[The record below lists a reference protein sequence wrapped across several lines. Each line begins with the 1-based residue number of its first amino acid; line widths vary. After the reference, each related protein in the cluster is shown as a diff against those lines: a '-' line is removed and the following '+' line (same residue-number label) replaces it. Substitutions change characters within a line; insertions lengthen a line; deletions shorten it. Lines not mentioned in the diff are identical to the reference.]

1 MSSTSD
7 AADVADASRADV
19 VRADAVRGDAVR
31 AAAESRAIVAA
42 GLGGLSGLIG
52 GLIVFAGRLVGLA
65 DGALPVGSFA
75 ALVAGI
81 VGIPVFAI
89 TYVRADRRRGGGR
102 EVVRR
107 SRLRRAIDVIG
118 LTLTA
123 SAMVMLLI
131 AALFSIAQLA
141 FRYLEIEAFAAAVLT
156 AGAVAASTYAL
167 SLLASDITTQRVAT
181 LLALFLAA
189 GTLSSMLSAEDE
201 LWWQNNF
208 SALGM
213 RGVSGSYSFN
223 VTVILSGLVL
233 ITLSGYLTRDLRVR
247 SIRYAVPA
255 RGVGIVRTLLVI
267 VGVAF
272 MGVGAVPVDVS
283 QLLHNTFSIGL
294 IIAFVALIAACP
306 TLIAGLPRAF
316 IAASAV
322 FVAGMV
328 LIVLLWV
335 PFGYYN
341 LTAVELLAVVV
352 VFTWLVLFTRNVS
365 TGQMPDGD
373 ARLDA

>member
-1 MSSTSD
+1 MTPD
-7 AADVADASRADV
+7 AAARRARSAPD
-19 VRADAVRGDAVR
+19 
-31 AAAESRAIVAA
+31 AESRAIVVAGVGAVIGLIA
-42 GLGGLSGLIG
+42 GLV
-52 GLIVFAGRLVGLA
+52 VFAGRLVGLA

-75 ALVAGI
+75 AVVAGL

-89 TYVRADRRRGGGR
+89 TYVRADRRRSAADAQT
-102 EVVRR
+102 RR
-107 SRLRRAIDVIG
+107 SRLRRAFDVLG

-123 SAMVMLLI
+123 CGMVMLLI
-131 AALFSIAQLA
+131 ATLFSIAQLA
-141 FRYLEIEAFAAAVLT
+141 FRYLAIDAFAASLLT

-167 SLLASDITTQRVAT
+167 SLLASDVTTQRVAT

-213 RGVSGSYSFN
+213 RVASGSYAFN

-233 ITLSGYLTRDLRVR
+233 ITLSAYLTRDLRVR

-255 RGVGIVRTLLVI
+255 RGVGIVRTLLVV

-306 TLIAGLPRAF
+306 ALIAGLPRAF
-316 IAASAV
+316 VVASVV
-322 FVAGMV
+322 FVAAMV

-365 TGQMPDGD
+365 TEPMPDGD
-373 ARLDA
+373 VAGGADGAGVSP

>member
-1 MSSTSD
+1 MSSS
-7 AADVADASRADV
+7 AAA
-19 VRADAVRGDAVR
+19 AVRVD
-31 AAAESRAIVAA
+31 AESRAIVVA
-42 GLGGLSGLIG
+42 GLGALTGLIG

-65 DGALPVGSFA
+65 EGALPVGSFA

-89 TYVRADRRRGGGR
+89 TYVRADRRRGVEAG
-102 EVVRR
+102 VPRR
-107 SRLRRAIDVIG
+107 SRLRRAIDVVG

-123 SAMVMLLI
+123 CGMVMLLI
-131 AALFSIAQLA
+131 ATLFSIAQLA
-141 FRYLEIEAFAAAVLT
+141 FRYLEIDAFAAAVLT

-181 LLALFLAA
+181 LLAMFLAA

-213 RGVSGSYSFN
+213 RQVSGSYAFN

-247 SIRYAVPA
+247 SLSYAVPA
-255 RGVGIVRTLLVI
+255 RGVGIVRSLLIV

-283 QLLHNTFSIGL
+283 QLLHNIFSIGL

-306 TLIAGLPRAF
+306 ALIAGLPRAF
-316 IAASAV
+316 VAASAV
-322 FVAGMV
+322 FVAGMA
-328 LIVLLWV
+328 LIVVLWV

-365 TGQMPDGD
+365 TGQLPGGD
-373 ARLDA
+373 ASLDV